1 MKTPDDM
8 AKNIMLKIDDLSERI
23 ADAFIYDQREG
34 KTPTRTRIKLAVH
47 DTLIK
52 WLLGEEE

>member
-1 MKTPDDM
+1 M
-8 AKNIMLKIDDLSERI
+8 ARNIMAKIDDLAERI

-34 KTPTRTRIKLAVH
+34 KTPTRTRIKLAVT

-52 WLLGEEE
+52 WLLGEEK